1 VKRPKYQFAAAVK
14 YCNGFNSYLA
24 HINNKYEDKFLK
36 KYVAKRFKNTL
47 RWRLGGRK
55 INGTFLWYS
64 DDNPSKMKYTNW
76 AKGHPSKYTSMVLNK
91 HNKTS
96 NVVHW
101 KGVWAGSFKEYP
113 KNAYAFICERPAKR
127 KPFFFFD
134 MYYCNLSHIYK

>member
-1 VKRPKYQFAAAVK
+1 VVFLKAGGVK

-36 KYVAKRFKNTL
+36 KYVVKRFKNTL

-76 AKGHPSKYTSMVLNK
+76 AKGHLPM
-91 HNKTS
+91 
-96 NVVHW
+96 
-101 KGVWAGSFKEYP
+101 
-113 KNAYAFICERPAKR
+113 
-127 KPFFFFD
+127 D
-134 MYYCNLSHIYK
+134 